1 MQKSS
6 AAARLAFGLLL
17 LGGCSGGLSSTS
29 SELPAK
35 TAETPSYARS
45 LSAPSTV
52 SPFRLA
58 VSDGGTNSVEIFN
71 HQYSKIETITNG
83 INGPRG
89 DYYDDDG
96 NLYVANS
103 GGINVTEY
111 NSSDQLIYT
120 YSTGLINAVS
130 AVTTDSKGNVYV
142 TDRGYGSQYGNG
154 AVVEYPQGSNTP
166 AASCSDPGLVNEGVV
181 VNSAGDVF
189 VSANTTSQ
197 QGSILEYVGGLSGC
211 SSKTVPAKILTLA
224 EGLQLDRKNNLVAC
238 DENFGVAIIPPPYN
252 KVKRTIINPYMHD
265 ATNLALNRKGNQ
277 LFVADINESEI
288 WIYDYPSGKLVTGL
302 NQSYGFSNPFGVAV
316 YPVGK

>member
-1 MQKSS
+1 MQTSS

-35 TAETPSYARS
+35 TAETPSYTRS

-58 VSDGGTNSVEIFN
+58 VSDSGANSVELFN

-83 INGPRG
+83 INVPRG

-96 NLYVANS
+96 NLYVANT

-111 NSSDQLIYT
+111 NSSGQLIYT
-120 YSTGLINAVS
+120 YSTGLINAVN

-166 AASCSDPGLVNEGVV
+166 AASCSTGLVTEGVV
-181 VNSAGDVF
+181 VDSAGDVF

-211 SSKTVPAKILTLA
+211 SSKTLPAKILTIA
-224 EGLQLDRKNNLVAC
+224 GGLQLDRKNNLVAC
-238 DENFGVAIIPPPYN
+238 DQFFGVAIIPPPYN
-252 KVKRTIINPYMHD
+252 KVKRTIINQYMHD
-265 ATNLALNRKGNQ
+265 ANNLALNRKGDQ
-277 LFVADINESEI
+277 LFVADINESDI
-288 WIYDYPSGKLVTGL
+288 WIYDYPSGKLVTAL
-302 NQSYGFSNPFGVAV
+302 NESYGFLNPEGVAV